1 MPYTSV
7 HCPDRETFDKLMQIY
22 QDAGWVWAGGDQPTQ
37 WSLRGEWDTNEK
49 IEVKNNFLRAK
60 SPSYKTLSFP
70 DFLTAQGLEE
80 TPEGVIRAKSLKA
93 EDLKVGDWVE
103 VVKGFKDE
111 TNGALGT
118 YNGSHT
124 FQVGEK
130 YKYISTNVSGMMQV
144 DIPNKGKMTLYSY
157 NIANLRKCSP
167 PEPKKEPFCKSQT
180 CKIEAPSQ
188 NVRIQGDGT
197 VFTADSADYK
207 LNFPIPPTSLP
218 PSRMSLM
225 DAYRNSLLSADE
237 RKLRKAGVKDPYG
250 TLTSDGKALLLEI
263 LAEKYKAEL
272 VKEAKKIIKAR
283 NGKDDE
289 DAE

>member
-7 HCPDRETFDKLMQIY
+7 HCPDRETFDKLMKIY
-22 QDAGWVWAGGDQPTQ
+22 QEAGWVWCNGGEQPTQ
-37 WSLRGEWDTNEK
+37 WSPRGEWNKKQRIDVQIGESSRT
-49 IEVKNNFLRAK
+49 I
-60 SPSYKTLSFP
+60 SFP

-93 EDLKVGDWVE
+93 EDLNVGDWVE
-103 VVKGFKDE
+103 VTDNYYPLKE
-111 TNGALGT
+111 
-118 YNGSHT
+118 
-124 FQVGEK
+124 GEK
-130 YKYISTNVSGMMQV
+130 FPIVEIYETDVILDIEKAKEKIIGWSSEKFAMERLWYFPIS
-144 DIPNKGKMTLYSY
+144 K
-157 NIANLRKCSP
+157 LRKCSP
-167 PEPKKEPFCKSQT
+167 PEPKKEPFWKSQT
-180 CKIEAPSQ
+180 WKIEAPSQ
-188 NVRIQGDGT
+188 NVRIESDGT

-225 DAYRNSLLSADE
+225 DTYRNSLLSADE
-237 RKLRKAGVKDPYG
+237 RKLRKAGVKDSYG

-283 NGKDDE
+283 NGKEDE